1 MTSDVSDVFARF
13 YLKVDDYKLAGL
25 DEEVVAEMLNG
36 YLKATVSQPEVRRLF
51 VQLTL
56 DTDVGE
62 IEYIMRNAWDDAS
75 DQDFVE
81 EVLAL
86 GMIVAWLSPRY
97 HNTLLTSQMFSNS
110 EQRFYSQSTHM
121 AELKNMFE
129 KAQLDFRRF
138 IRDRGYAVSLVNAD

>member
-110 EQRFYSQSTHM
+110 EQK
-121 AELKNMFE
+121 L
-129 KAQLDFRRF
+129 
-138 IRDRGYAVSLVNAD
+138 